1 MSDRGDRRAP
11 RSLGDVL
18 SGMLESSGLAERVEQ
33 ASILPE
39 WGGLVGEQ
47 IAAVTE
53 PQSVSADGTL
63 WVGVKTHAW
72 MTELQ
77 LLEPQLLER
86 LNERQLRAPI
96 RRIRWRLLR

>member
-1 MSDRGDRRAP
+1 MSDERGKPGP
-11 RSLGDVL
+11 RTLGDVL
-18 SGMLESSGLAERVEQ
+18 SGLLENSGLAGRVEQ

-39 WGGLVGEQ
+39 WAGLVGDQ

-63 WVGVKTHAW
+63 WVAVKTHAW

-77 LLEPQLLER
+77 LLEPQLLAR

-96 RRIRWRLLR
+96 RRIRWRLQR